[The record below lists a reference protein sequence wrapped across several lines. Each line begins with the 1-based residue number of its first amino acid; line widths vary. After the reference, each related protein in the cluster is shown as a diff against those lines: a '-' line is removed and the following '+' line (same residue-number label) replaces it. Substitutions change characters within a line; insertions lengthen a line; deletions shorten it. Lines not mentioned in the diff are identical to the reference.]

1 MHPPRRSLRAVSLL
15 TAGLLVAAGATG
27 CSGDDK
33 SGDGDASASSSTS
46 PSEGSTTYL
55 PVPDDVALTPQGSD
69 LELGESGVV
78 AWQPAA
84 DKVGVLDLTVTA
96 IQKISV
102 ERLSD
107 WHLDAETRTSTPY
120 FVQVIAKNVGKTN
133 LADTVIPLY
142 LADGEDSLVSTS
154 TFESLFRPCPSRPL
168 PSPFKPGDRTSLC
181 LLYLLGKNG
190 SLQGVSFF
198 SGPGFDPITWNGQV
212 TRPKPEHPDK
222 QDDKSGKN
230 DKQNSTKQDK
240 QT

>member
-27 CSGDDK
+27 CSGGRRVRRRRRLRLVLDLAV
-33 SGDGDASASSSTS
+33 GG
-46 PSEGSTTYL
+46 PTTYL

-107 WHLDAETRTSTPY
+107 WHLDAEARTSTPY
-120 FVQVIAKNVGKTN
+120 FVQVIVTNVGKTN

-142 LADGEDSLVSTS
+142 LADGEDTLVSTS
-154 TFESLFRPCPSRPL
+154 TFASLFRPCPSRPL
-168 PSPFKPGDRTSLC
+168 PSPFSPATGRSLC
-181 LLYLLGKNG
+181 LVYLLGPTTARSG
-190 SLQGVSFF
+190 CQLL

-212 TRPKPEHPDK
+212 TRA
-222 QDDKSGKN
+222 QAGASGQAEAKN
-230 DKQNSTKQDK
+230 RRTKQ
-240 QT
+240 